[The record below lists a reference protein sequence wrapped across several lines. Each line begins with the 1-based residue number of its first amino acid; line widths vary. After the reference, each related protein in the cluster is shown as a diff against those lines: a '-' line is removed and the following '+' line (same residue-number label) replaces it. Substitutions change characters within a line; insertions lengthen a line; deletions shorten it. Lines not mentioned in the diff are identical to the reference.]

1 MPDQPSQ
8 EEIDR
13 LMKALGTEA
22 GALHPPAPASPG
34 PGRLSLEPFT
44 PSPGGGGA
52 EAGLELLDDV
62 NVNVRIELGS
72 AQLVVHDILKLGP
85 GSVVPLDALTSEPV
99 NVYVNDRLVARGE
112 VLVVDDNFAVKVT
125 EVVPPPK

>member
-13 LMKALGTEA
+13 LMKALGAEA
-22 GALHPPAPASPG
+22 GAASAPPPPATGRYTLDPLSPPPA
-34 PGRLSLEPFT
+34 
-44 PSPGGGGA
+44 GA
-52 EAGLELLDDV
+52 ASEAGLELLDDV
-62 NVNVRIELGS
+62 NVNIRVELGS
-72 AQLVVHDILKLGP
+72 AQLVVQDILKLGP

-112 VLVVDDNFAVKVT
+112 VLVVDDNFAVKIT
-125 EVVPPPK
+125 EIVPPAKSS